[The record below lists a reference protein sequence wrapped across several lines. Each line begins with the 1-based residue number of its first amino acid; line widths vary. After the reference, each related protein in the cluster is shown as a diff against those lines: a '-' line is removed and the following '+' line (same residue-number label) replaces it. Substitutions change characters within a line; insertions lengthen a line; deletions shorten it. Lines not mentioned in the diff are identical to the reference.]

1 MVLSPARPGASIGD
15 GNAKAYAPTIKHGV
29 GSHARFH
36 LQGENRSLPRLL
48 ATETDARKIATLRK
62 LLVRKKPSS
71 PTGMRRTVSPEPAQP
86 LSQSRFDGATKVSLR
101 PRGKRQYVGCA
112 FGRAIRCH
120 AETPLSNHHDATQ

>member
-1 MVLSPARPGASIGD
+1 MELGAMPDFIFR
-15 GNAKAYAPTIKHGV
+15 AKIAHY
-29 GSHARFH
+29 
-36 LQGENRSLPRLL
+36 QELL